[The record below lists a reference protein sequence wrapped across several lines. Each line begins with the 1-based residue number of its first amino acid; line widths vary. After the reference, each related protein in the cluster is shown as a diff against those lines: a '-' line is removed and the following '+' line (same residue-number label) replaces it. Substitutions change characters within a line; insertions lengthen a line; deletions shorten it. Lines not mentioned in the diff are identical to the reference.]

1 MDALPLRSQRY
12 DVPPDPAPPA
22 TGTPMGRR
30 GRFANLAATI
40 GSWEDDLSH
49 PSTRQD
55 NAQGA
60 PAKPGTA
67 TGSARARVPPPS
79 SSTTQKTPANTPAVS
94 KQTPA
99 AHQVWSAGS
108 KTEHHHSAVEE
119 GVYNWQRVAFK
130 GSFVD

>member
-1 MDALPLRSQRY
+1 M
-12 DVPPDPAPPA
+12 PPEPAPPT
-22 TGTPMGRR
+22 TGTPVGRK

-49 PSTRQD
+49 PMARPD

-67 TGSARARVPPPS
+67 TSTGTGASSARGPPPS
-79 SSTTQKTPANTPAVS
+79 SSTTQKTPASVAAAS

-99 AHQVWSAGS
+99 AHQVWSAGT
-108 KTEHHHSAVEE
+108 KREQDQGAFEE
-119 GVYNWQRVAFK
+119 GAHNGHCVAFK
-130 GSFVD
+130 RSFVD